1 MFSSF
6 SSAILQRSF
15 QNRTRAHTA
24 RMKENVGAE
33 IGYSGGHRV
42 LLQALDKSPMYMHL
56 LTVPA
61 AEFVGPGQKENV
73 GSLVQNY

>member
-1 MFSSF
+1 
-6 SSAILQRSF
+6 
-15 QNRTRAHTA
+15 
-24 RMKENVGAE
+24 MKENVGAE